1 MQAKIESLT
10 EQKVAAQERVQRLK
24 YAAGSEPQPAAGQAG
39 DSAERNKLERQR
51 HKHERLARVMIAV
64 KALYPNPNPSPSP
77 NPNPNPTPDPNPNP
91 KPELHPTGRR
101 PPSGASPISRPSCR
115 RDTPEM

>member
-1 MQAKIESLT
+1 MADVNEVIQKFITQEETHKSLLAMTRESQAKIESLT

-64 KALYPNPNPSPSP
+64 KAL
-77 NPNPNPTPDPNPNP
+77 T
-91 KPELHPTGRR
+91 LTLTL
-101 PPSGASPISRPSCR
+101 AL
-115 RDTPEM
+115 T